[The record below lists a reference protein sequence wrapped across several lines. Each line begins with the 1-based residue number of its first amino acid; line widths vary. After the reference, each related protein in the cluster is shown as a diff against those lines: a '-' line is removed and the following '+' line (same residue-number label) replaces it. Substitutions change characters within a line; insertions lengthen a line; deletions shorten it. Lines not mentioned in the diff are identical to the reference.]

1 MKRYPENF
9 TKGDMVIV
17 HLTLFYLK
25 TFFESAGISNDYFYE
40 YDKLRVYPS
49 HIYVDRH
56 KHATAITLLA
66 RGILSILKSNQP
78 EIKV

>member
-1 MKRYPENF
+1 MEKYTGTF
-9 TKGDMVIV
+9 TKEDVIAV
-17 HLTLFYLK
+17 HLALFYVK
-25 TFFESAGISNDYFYE
+25 RFFESAGISNNYFYE

-49 HIYVDRH
+49 HVYVDRH

-78 EIKV
+78 DKI